1 LSSLKMSPDGNLL
14 QEVAVKRTAMSTTE
28 LRRVEVFGQ
37 VQSGALRLVD
47 AEEKLAL
54 SYRHIKRLWRRYRQ
68 QGPGGLQ
75 HGNAGR
81 ASHRAKPR
89 AFREQVLR
97 LVREKYG
104 GHGEAP
110 PFGPTLAAEH
120 LAHEDHL
127 SIDAETLRRW
137 MLEERLW
144 SRQRGQ
150 PRAHRQ
156 RRARKE
162 HFGELVQLD
171 GSFHAWFE
179 GRGPRGCLMNMVD
192 DATGTTVAHLCQE
205 ETTWDAVAVLR
216 LWIAQYGVPL
226 ALYTDW
232 KNVYKVASTPKQEL
246 RGEEPLT
253 QFGRMCAQLGIRILG
268 AHSPQAKGR
277 VERRNGVHQ
286 DRLVK
291 KLRRQGICA
300 NDTGNRYLQAE
311 YLADLNRRFAKAP
324 ARPENYHR
332 PAPCAE
338 ELETAF
344 RLRTEHFVSNDWVV
358 RHQGR
363 FLQLHPRNGSA
374 RPRPAQAIVWE
385 HADGQLEVSHR
396 EEPLGFEELP
406 AALRKQKPESAT
418 GHTPC
423 PRGIPRPGPD
433 HPYKRNADR
442 EIRERRRRLLAQ
454 AVAAR
459 AAGSASAP
467 PAAGSAPAPPAV
479 IPTSGQDISVTEG
492 TF

>member
-1 LSSLKMSPDGNLL
+1 MSS
-14 QEVAVKRTAMSTTE
+14 QE
-28 LRRVEVFGQ
+28 LRRVEVFSR
-37 VQSGALRLVD
+37 VQSEGLPLDDAAEMLV
-47 AEEKLAL
+47 L
-54 SYRHIKRLWRRYRQ
+54 SYRQIKRLWRRYRRE
-68 QGPGGLQ
+68 GPSGLQ
-75 HGNAGR
+75 HRSAGR
-81 ASHRAKPR
+81 ASHRAKP
-89 AFREQVLR
+89 AVFREQVLC

-104 GHGEAP
+104 GSASEP

-120 LAHEDHL
+120 LAQEDHL
-127 SIDAETLRRW
+127 AIDAETLRRW
-137 MLEERLW
+137 MLEEGLW
-144 SRQRGQ
+144 RRQRGK

-162 HFGELVQLD
+162 HFE
-171 GSFHAWFE
+171 E
-179 GRGPRGCLMNMVD
+179 RGPRGCLMNMVD
-192 DATGTTVAHLCQE
+192 DATGTTVAHLGKE

-216 LWIAQYGVPL
+216 LWIAQHGVPL

-232 KNVYKVASTPKQEL
+232 KNVYKVAPTPKQEL

-253 QFGRMCAQLGIRILG
+253 QFGRMCQQLGMRILG

-300 NDTGNRYLQAE
+300 GDTANAYLEAE
-311 YLADLNRRFAKAP
+311 YLPDLNRRFAKAP

-332 PAPCAE
+332 PAPCTE
-338 ELETAF
+338 ELNAIF
-344 RLRTEHFVSNDWVV
+344 RLRTEHYVSNDWVV
-358 RHQGR
+358 RHQRR
-363 FLQLHPRNGSA
+363 FLQLHPRNGGA

-385 HADGQLEVSHR
+385 HADGHLEVSYR
-396 EEPLGFEELP
+396 GEPLAFEELP
-406 AALRKQKPESAT
+406 AAPRKQKPESIT
-418 GHTPC
+418 GHVPG
-423 PRGIPRPGPD
+423 PRGIPRPGLQ

-467 PAAGSAPAPPAV
+467 PAAGSAPAPPA
-479 IPTSGQDISVTEG
+479 PTPMPVNGISVREG

>member
-1 LSSLKMSPDGNLL
+1 MSSN
-14 QEVAVKRTAMSTTE
+14 E
-28 LRRVEVFGQ
+28 LRRVEVFSR
-37 VQSGALRLVD
+37 VQSERLPLRD
-47 AEEKLAL
+47 AAEMLAL
-54 SYRHIKRLWRRYRQ
+54 SYRQIKRLWRRYRRE
-68 QGPGGLQ
+68 GPTGLQ

-81 ASHRAKPR
+81 TSHRAKP
-89 AFREQVLR
+89 AVFREQVLCF
-97 LVREKYG
+97 VREKYG
-104 GHGEAP
+104 GTASEP

-120 LAHEDHL
+120 LAEEDQL
-127 SIDAETLRRW
+127 WVDAETLRRW

-144 SRQRGQ
+144 SRQRGK

-179 GRGPRGCLMNMVD
+179 ERGPRGCLMNMVD
-192 DATGTTVAHLCQE
+192 DATGTTMAHLCKE

-216 LWIAQYGVPL
+216 LWIAQHGVPL

-232 KNVYKVASTPKQEL
+232 KNVYKVAATPKQEL
-246 RGEEPLT
+246 HGEEPLT
-253 QFGRMCAQLGIRILG
+253 QFGRMCKELGIRILG

-300 NDTGNRYLQAE
+300 YDTANEYLQAE
-311 YLADLNRRFAKAP
+311 YLPDLNRRFAKAP
-324 ARPENYHR
+324 GRPENYHR

-338 ELETAF
+338 ELNAAF
-344 RLRTEHFVSNDWVV
+344 RLCTEHFVSNDWVV

-363 FLQLHPRNGSA
+363 FLQLHPRNGGGA

-385 HADGQLEVSHR
+385 HADGRLEVSHR
-396 EEPLGFEELP
+396 GEHVAFEEL
-406 AALRKQKPESAT
+406 AAAPRKQRPDSTT
-418 GHTPC
+418 GHVPG
-423 PRGIPRPGPD
+423 PRGIPRPSLD
-433 HPYKRNADR
+433 HPFKRHAER
-442 EIRERRRRLLAQ
+442 EMQDRRRRLLAQ
-454 AVAAR
+454 RVAAR

-467 PAAGSAPAPPAV
+467 PAAGSAPALPAA
-479 IPTSGQDISVTEG
+479 TSTSVNDISVTEG

>member
-1 LSSLKMSPDGNLL
+1 MSI
-14 QEVAVKRTAMSTTE
+14 AE

-37 VQSGALRLVD
+37 VQSGALRLLD
-47 AEEKLAL
+47 AQEKLGL
-54 SYRHIKRLWRRYRQ
+54 SYRQIKRLWRRYRQ
-68 QGPGGLQ
+68 QGPAGLQ

-81 ASHRAKPR
+81 TSHRAKPC

-120 LAHEDHL
+120 LAHEDQL

-144 SRQRGQ
+144 SRQRGK

-179 GRGPRGCLMNMVD
+179 ERGPRGCLMNMVD
-192 DATGTTVAHLCQE
+192 DATGTTVAHLCKE

-216 LWIAQYGVPL
+216 LWIAQHGVPL

-232 KNVYKVASTPKQEL
+232 KNVYKVAPTPKQEL

-253 QFGRMCAQLGIRILG
+253 QFGCMCQQLGIRILG

-300 NDTGNRYLQAE
+300 SDTANAYLEAE
-311 YLADLNRRFAKAP
+311 YLPDLNRRFAKAP

-332 PAPCAE
+332 AAPCAE
-338 ELETAF
+338 ELNTIF

-363 FLQLHPRNGSA
+363 FLQLHPRNGGA
-374 RPRPAQAIVWE
+374 RPRPAQAMVWE
-385 HADGQLEVSHR
+385 HADGQLEVSYRGEH
-396 EEPLGFEELP
+396 LAFEELP
-406 AALRKQKPESAT
+406 AAPRKQKPESTT
-418 GHTPC
+418 GHVPC
-423 PRGIPRPGPD
+423 TRGILRPGLD

-442 EIRERRRRLLAQ
+442 EIRERRRRLLVR

-459 AAGSASAP
+459 ATGSASAP
-467 PAAGSAPAPPAV
+467 PAAGSAAAPPAAPSTSV
-479 IPTSGQDISVTEG
+479 HDIPITEG

>member
-1 LSSLKMSPDGNLL
+1 MSSN
-14 QEVAVKRTAMSTTE
+14 E
-28 LRRVEVFGQ
+28 LRRVEVFSR
-37 VQSGALRLVD
+37 VQSERLPLHD
-47 AEEKLAL
+47 AAEMLGL
-54 SYRHIKRLWRRYRQ
+54 SYRQIKRLWGRYRRE
-68 QGPGGLQ
+68 GPLGLQ
-75 HGNAGR
+75 HRSAGR
-81 ASHRAKPR
+81 ASHRAKP
-89 AFREQVLR
+89 AVFREQVLC

-104 GHGEAP
+104 GTASEP

-120 LAHEDHL
+120 LAEEDHL
-127 SIDAETLRRW
+127 AVDAETLRRW

-144 SRQRGQ
+144 SRQRGK

-179 GRGPRGCLMNMVD
+179 ERGPRGCLMNMVD
-192 DATGTTVAHLCQE
+192 DATGTTVAHLCKE

-216 LWIAQYGVPL
+216 LWIAQHGVPL

-232 KNVYKVASTPKQEL
+232 KNVYKVAPTPKQEL

-253 QFGRMCAQLGIRILG
+253 QFGRMCQELGIRILG

-291 KLRRQGICA
+291 KLRRQGVCA
-300 NDTGNRYLQAE
+300 CDTANAYLEAA
-311 YLADLNRRFAKAP
+311 YLPDLNRRFAKAP
-324 ARPENYHR
+324 ARLENYHR

-338 ELETAF
+338 ELNTAF

-363 FLQLHPRNGSA
+363 FLQLHPRNGGA
-374 RPRPAQAIVWE
+374 RPRPAQAMVWE
-385 HADGQLEVSHR
+385 HADGRLEVSYQGKN
-396 EEPLGFEELP
+396 LAFEELS
-406 AALRKQKPESAT
+406 AAPRKQRPDSST
-418 GHTPC
+418 GHVPY

-433 HPYKRNADR
+433 HPFKRNVGR
-442 EIRERRRRLLAQ
+442 EMQERRRLLLAQ
-454 AVAAR
+454 RVAVR
-459 AAGSASAP
+459 AGGSASAP
-467 PAAGSAPAPPAV
+467 PAAGSAPALPSA
-479 IPTSGQDISVTEG
+479 TSMSVDDISVTEG

>member
-1 LSSLKMSPDGNLL
+1 MSSN
-14 QEVAVKRTAMSTTE
+14 E
-28 LRRVEVFGQ
+28 LRRVEVFSR
-37 VQSGALRLVD
+37 VQSERLPLRD
-47 AEEKLAL
+47 AAEMLAL
-54 SYRHIKRLWRRYRQ
+54 SYRQIKRLWRRYRRE
-68 QGPGGLQ
+68 GPTGLQ

-81 ASHRAKPR
+81 TSHRAKP
-89 AFREQVLR
+89 AVFREQVLCF
-97 LVREKYG
+97 VREKYG
-104 GHGEAP
+104 GTASEP

-120 LAHEDHL
+120 LAEEDQL
-127 SIDAETLRRW
+127 WVDAETLRRW

-144 SRQRGQ
+144 SRQRGK

-179 GRGPRGCLMNMVD
+179 ERGPRGCLMNMVD
-192 DATGTTVAHLCQE
+192 DATGTTMAHLCKE

-216 LWIAQYGVPL
+216 LWIAQHGVPL

-232 KNVYKVASTPKQEL
+232 KNVYKVAATPKQEL
-246 RGEEPLT
+246 HGEEPLT
-253 QFGRMCAQLGIRILG
+253 QFGRMCKELGMRILG

-300 NDTGNRYLQAE
+300 YDTANEYLQAE
-311 YLADLNRRFAKAP
+311 YLPDLNRRFAKAP
-324 ARPENYHR
+324 GRPENYHR

-338 ELETAF
+338 ELNAAF
-344 RLRTEHFVSNDWVV
+344 RLCTEHFVSNDWVV

-363 FLQLHPRNGSA
+363 FLQLHPRNGGGA

-385 HADGQLEVSHR
+385 HADGRLEVSHR
-396 EEPLGFEELP
+396 GEHVAFEEL
-406 AALRKQKPESAT
+406 AAAPRKQRPDSTT
-418 GHTPC
+418 GHVPG
-423 PRGIPRPGPD
+423 PRGIPRPSLD
-433 HPYKRNADR
+433 HPFKRHAER
-442 EIRERRRRLLAQ
+442 EMQDRRRRLLAQ
-454 AVAAR
+454 RVAAR

-467 PAAGSAPAPPAV
+467 PAAGSAPALPAA
-479 IPTSGQDISVTEG
+479 TSTSVNDISVTEG